1 MSALRRELSPL
12 EKITAISG
20 GTVMIVAIAG
30 VAHTSA
36 VTDAAYN
43 AKASH
48 GASQPHRGTEG
59 HTKAADKSIGVVS
72 KLKLSGVVDGRIADV
87 GVHKSTAYLAAWG
100 GQTCKSTGVH
110 VVDIADVAAPREI
123 AFIPAKQ
130 GSYPGEGVQALTI
143 STPAFSGDI
152 LVTNNEKCKQPGGF
166 GGMNIYGVSN
176 PAAPEVLTQGFGDD
190 TSNSRRQSVHQTHS
204 VFAWQEDSKA
214 YAVMVDN
221 EESANV
227 DIVDI
232 TDPRRPVLVTEY
244 DLAKQTP
251 EILQPNM
258 DLDEVFLHDVIVK
271 EINGRQVMLASY
283 WDGGYVQLDVT
294 GVPTTPVYLSDSDF
308 PNPDS
313 QGKENNLFLPDGR
326 TAVPAE
332 GNAHQAEFTRDNRFV
347 IGADEDFSPFTAI
360 ARNVSDNADL
370 LLTSGSGSKQLE
382 PGEGITGQARFGG
395 RACNTDAAVP
405 AGNGTQIAVVE
416 RGVCTFTE
424 KVANIEKAGG
434 YLAAVV
440 FNRTGAEGCNSSLAV
455 SVASGIPTFGV
466 APRQQGFAMFG
477 VDYDDRACIAGN
489 GSQLA
494 GIDVGA
500 VGDTLT
506 LGAYFDGWGYV
517 RLLDATTMQ
526 QVDTYAIPE
535 AHDIAFADDRRDLSV
550 HEVATSHQRDDLAFL
565 SYYTGGLRAITVG
578 PAGIEEVGA
587 FIDEGGNDFWGVEV
601 FTGSDGKEYVAA
613 SDRDFGLYIFQY

>member
-1 MSALRRELSPL
+1 
-12 EKITAISG
+12 
-20 GTVMIVAIAG
+20 MIVAIS
-30 VAHTSA
+30 VLAHLSA
-36 VTDAAYN
+36 VEDADYNNATTSRGAY
-43 AKASH
+43 
-48 GASQPHRGTEG
+48 QPPRGVEG
-59 HTKAADKSIGVVS
+59 HNEVADESIGVVS
-72 KLKLSGVVDGRIADV
+72 KLKMSGVVDDRIADV
-87 GVHKSTAYLAAWG
+87 GVHRSTAYLAARDG
-100 GQTCKSTGVH
+100 ETCEATGVH

-166 GGMNIYGVSN
+166 GGINIYGVSN
-176 PAAPEVLTQGFGDD
+176 PAAPEVLAQGFGDD
-190 TSNSRRQSVHQTHS
+190 TSNNRRQSVHQSHS
-204 VFAWQEDSKA
+204 VFAWQEGSKA
-214 YAVMVDN
+214 YTVLVDN
-221 EESANV
+221 EESADL

-251 EILQPNM
+251 QILQPNTG
-258 DLDEVFLHDVIVK
+258 LDEVFLHDVIVK
-271 EINGRQVMLASY
+271 EINGRQIMIASY

-294 GVPTTPVYLSDSDF
+294 GIPTTPVYLSDSDF

-313 QGKENNLFLPDGR
+313 QGKENNLFLPDR
-326 TAVPAE
+326 QTAVPAE
-332 GNAHQAEFTRDNRFV
+332 GNAHHAEFTRDNRFV
-347 IGADEDFSPFTAI
+347 IGADEDFSPFRALG
-360 ARNVSDNADL
+360 RNVSDNADL
-370 LLTSGSGSKQLE
+370 LLSSDSGTKQLE
-382 PGEGITGQARFGG
+382 PGQGITGQARFGG

-416 RGVCTFTE
+416 RGICTFTE

-434 YLAAVV
+434 YLAAVI
-440 FNRTGAEGCNSSLAV
+440 FNRTGAEGCNNSQAV

-489 GSQLA
+489 SAQVA

-506 LGAYFDGWGYV
+506 FGVYFDGWGYV
-517 RLLDATTMQ
+517 RLLDASTMQ
-526 QVDTYAIPE
+526 QVDTYAIAE
-535 AHDIAFADDRRDLSV
+535 GHDIAFADDRRDLSV

-587 FIDEGGNDFWGVEV
+587 FIDESGNDFWGVEV

-613 SDRDFGLYIFQY
+613 SDRDFGLYIFQYR

>member
-1 MSALRRELSPL
+1 MRRALSPL
-12 EKITAISG
+12 EKITALSG
-20 GTVMIVAIAG
+20 VTVMIVAIA
-30 VAHTSA
+30 VLAHPSA
-36 VTDAAYN
+36 VGDAGYN
-43 AKASH
+43 EATTSR
-48 GASQPHRGTEG
+48 GANQPPRGVEA
-59 HTKAADKSIGVVS
+59 HNEVANKSIGVVS
-72 KLKLSGVVDGRIADV
+72 KLKMSGVVDDRIADV
-87 GVHKSTAYLAAWG
+87 SVHRSTAYLAARD
-100 GQTCKSTGVH
+100 GQACEATGVH

-123 AFIPAKQ
+123 AFIPAEK

-166 GGMNIYGVSN
+166 GGINIYGVSN

-190 TSNSRRQSVHQTHS
+190 TGNSRRQSVHQTHS

-221 EESANV
+221 EESADV

-251 EILQPNM
+251 QILQPNTR
-258 DLDEVFLHDVIVK
+258 LDEVFLHDVIVK
-271 EINGRQVMLASY
+271 EINGRQIMLASY

-294 GVPTTPVYLSDSDF
+294 GIPTTPVYLSDSDF

-313 QGKENNLFLPDGR
+313 QGKENNLFLPDR
-326 TAVPAE
+326 QTAVPAE

-347 IGADEDFSPFTAI
+347 IGADADFAPFRAL

-370 LLTSGSGSKQLE
+370 LLSSGSGTKHLE
-382 PGEGITGQARFGG
+382 PGQGITGQARFGG
-395 RACNTDAAVP
+395 RACNTDPAVP

-416 RGVCTFTE
+416 RGICTFTE

-434 YLAAVV
+434 YLAAVI
-440 FNRTGAEGCNSSLAV
+440 FNRTGAEGCNNVQAV
-455 SVASGIPTFGV
+455 SLASGIPTFGV
-466 APRQQGFAMFG
+466 APRQQGLAMFG

-489 GSQLA
+489 RAQLA

-506 LGAYFDGWGYV
+506 FGVYFDGWGYV
-517 RLLDATTMQ
+517 RLLDASTMQ
-526 QVDTYAIPE
+526 EVDTYAIAE
-535 AHDIAFADDRRDLSV
+535 GHDIAFADDRRDLSV

-587 FIDEGGNDFWGVEV
+587 FIDESGNDFWGVEI

-613 SDRDFGLYIFQY
+613 SDRDFGLYIFQYR

>member
-1 MSALRRELSPL
+1 
-12 EKITAISG
+12 
-20 GTVMIVAIAG
+20 MIVAMAV
-30 VAHTSA
+30 VAQTSA
-36 VTDAAYN
+36 VPDAAYN
-43 AKASH
+43 ANASS
-48 GASQPHRGTEG
+48 GASQPNRGAEG
-59 HTKAADKSIGVVS
+59 PAEVADKSIRVVS
-72 KLKLSGVVDGRIADV
+72 KLKMSGVVDDRIADV
-87 GVHKSTAYLAAWG
+87 GVHKSTAYLAAGG
-100 GQTCKSTGVH
+100 GQTCESTGVH

-143 STPAFSGDI
+143 STPVFSGDI
-152 LVTNNEKCKQPGGF
+152 LVTNNEKCSQSGGF
-166 GGMNIYGVSN
+166 GGMNIYGVSD
-176 PAAPEVLTQGFGDD
+176 PAAPQVLTQGFGDD
-190 TSNSRRQSVHQTHS
+190 TSNSRRQSVHQSHS
-204 VFAWQEDSKA
+204 VFAWQEGSKA

-221 EESANV
+221 EEPADV
-227 DIVDI
+227 DIVGI

-244 DLAKQTP
+244 DLAEQTP
-251 EILQPNM
+251 QILQPNM
-258 DLDEVFLHDVIVK
+258 DLDEVFLHDVVVK

-313 QGKENNLFLPDGR
+313 QGTQNNLFLPGGR

-347 IGADEDFSPFTAI
+347 IGADEDFSPFTAV
-360 ARNVSDNADL
+360 ARNVSDNTEL
-370 LLTSGSGSKQLE
+370 LLTSGSGAEQSG
-382 PGEGITGQARFGG
+382 PGGGITGQARFGG

-424 KVANIEKAGG
+424 KVANVEKAGG
-434 YLAAVV
+434 YLAAVI
-440 FNRTGAEGCNSSLAV
+440 FNRAGGDGCNSSLAV
-455 SVASGIPTFGV
+455 SVASGLPTFGV
-466 APRQQGFAMFG
+466 APRGQGLAMFG
-477 VDYDDRACIAGN
+477 LDYDDRACTAGK

-506 LGAYFDGWGYV
+506 FGAYFDGWGYV

-535 AHDIAFADDRRDLSV
+535 AHDIAFADDRRNLSV

-565 SYYTGGLRAITVG
+565 SYYTGGVRAITVG

-613 SDRDFGLYIFQY
+613 SDRDFGLYIFQLA